1 MMGIVMPETCWASN
15 KICNKKPQLHLVGIL
30 FPHIINGVFAQ
41 TFDTLTSIQVSGYVR
56 QTQQY
61 LLKYIKNETL
71 NYKTS
76 IRIAI

>member
-1 MMGIVMPETCWASN
+1 MYI
-15 KICNKKPQLHLVGIL
+15 
-30 FPHIINGVFAQ
+30 
-41 TFDTLTSIQVSGYVR
+41 SGYLR